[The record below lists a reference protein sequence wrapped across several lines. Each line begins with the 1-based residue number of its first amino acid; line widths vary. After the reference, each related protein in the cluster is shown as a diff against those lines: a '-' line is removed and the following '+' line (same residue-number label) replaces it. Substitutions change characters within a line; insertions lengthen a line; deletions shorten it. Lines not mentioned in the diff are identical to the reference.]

1 MDTIDVN
8 GVGKNFYRSWLFK
21 DINLKFELNPGDTYA
36 ILGNNGSGKSTF
48 LLMLA
53 GQITPTIGSVD
64 WRINDSIISDNKKYM
79 GYALSSPLMEL
90 PEELNLKEWYEF
102 IEKVKPLQP
111 HVSLEYIANLCKF
124 TKKTLSKPLANY
136 SSGMKQRVKLC
147 GNLLS
152 DTKVSFL
159 DEPLSNLDTD
169 GAELY
174 DNLVNEALL
183 RKTLFVASNDPKEYD
198 FVKVK
203 FEIKNK
209 QIIQL
214 T

>member
-1 MDTIDVN
+1 MDKIDVN
-8 GVGKNFYRSWLFK
+8 SVGKSFYRSWLFK
-21 DINLKFELNPGDTYA
+21 DINLQFDLNPGDAYA

-53 GQITPTIGSVD
+53 GQVTPTIGRID
-64 WRINDSIISDNKKYM
+64 WRINGSTILDHRKHLS
-79 GYALSSPLMEL
+79 YALSSPLMEL
-90 PEELNLKEWYEF
+90 PEELNLQEWFEF
-102 IEKVKPLQP
+102 IQKVKPLLP
-111 HVSLEYIANLCKF
+111 SVSLEYIADICKF

-159 DEPLSNLDTD
+159 DEPLSNLDNN

-174 DNLVNEALL
+174 QNLVNEALV
-183 RKTLFVASNDPKEYD
+183 RKTLFVASNDPKEYN
-198 FVKVK
+198 FVRIK
-203 FEIKNK
+203 FEIQDK

-214 T
+214 V